1 MTKKSIIIS
10 VISVICLVGIVSFAM
25 YGCSSKDSDKK
36 EEKSGVSGQITVIS
50 REEGSGTR
58 DAFVELMGVT
68 DENGNDIT
76 ADSAELTNS
85 TSVVMSTVK
94 GNKNAIG
101 YVSLGSLSSDVKAVG
116 LDGVAPSTATV
127 KDGSYKLQRPFKI
140 AYIDTKLTDI
150 DKDFI
155 SFITSKQGEAII
167 SKEGYISAEAT
178 QDYKKSG
185 KKGTITI
192 AGSTS
197 VAPVMNVLADE
208 YKKLNPDVKIEIQES
223 GSSAGIESAIQGA
236 VEIAMSS
243 RELKDDETKTLKSQT
258 IALDGIAVIV
268 NKSNTLDALTSK
280 QVKNIFEG
288 NVSTWEEIAMRIVFL
303 LCAFLSV
310 IAVIFVCKFIFQNGI
325 PAIEEIGFKNFIFG
339 KTWKPSREIFGIFPM
354 ILGSIYVTAGAIII
368 GVPIGIFTAVF
379 LAFYCPKR
387 LYSIMKPVVN
397 LLAGIPSI
405 VYGFFCLVAVVPVIQ
420 KLTNTSGKGVLTASI
435 LLGIMI
441 LPTIIN
447 TCESSLKSVAPSYYE
462 GSLALGAT
470 KEYSIFK
477 AVFPVAKSGIV
488 SGIILGIGRAVGETM
503 AVVMI
508 AGNQAIIPK
517 SITSGVRTLTGNIVL
532 EMAYASGLHR
542 RALIATAAVLFV
554 FVLIINLC
562 FSLAVHKKEG

>member
-1 MTKKSIIIS
+1 M
-10 VISVICLVGIVSFAM
+10 
-25 YGCSSKDSDKK
+25 
-36 EEKSGVSGQITVIS
+36 SGQITVIS

-140 AYIDTKLTDI
+140 AYVDTKLTDI

-167 SKEGYISAEAT
+167 SKEGYISTEAKE
-178 QDYKKSG
+178 DYTKSG

-223 GSSAGIESAIQGA
+223 GSSAGIESAMQGA

-243 RELKDDETKTLKSQT
+243 RELKDDESKTLKSQT

-268 NKSNTLDALTSK
+268 NSSNSLDTLTSK

-288 NVSTWEEIAMRIVFL
+288 NVSTWEE
-303 LCAFLSV
+303 V
-310 IAVIFVCKFIFQNGI
+310 IK
-325 PAIEEIGFKNFIFG
+325 
-339 KTWKPSREIFGIFPM
+339 
-354 ILGSIYVTAGAIII
+354 
-368 GVPIGIFTAVF
+368 
-379 LAFYCPKR
+379 
-387 LYSIMKPVVN
+387 
-397 LLAGIPSI
+397 
-405 VYGFFCLVAVVPVIQ
+405 
-420 KLTNTSGKGVLTASI
+420 
-435 LLGIMI
+435 
-441 LPTIIN
+441 
-447 TCESSLKSVAPSYYE
+447 
-462 GSLALGAT
+462 
-470 KEYSIFK
+470 
-477 AVFPVAKSGIV
+477 
-488 SGIILGIGRAVGETM
+488 
-503 AVVMI
+503 
-508 AGNQAIIPK
+508 
-517 SITSGVRTLTGNIVL
+517 
-532 EMAYASGLHR
+532 
-542 RALIATAAVLFV
+542 
-554 FVLIINLC
+554 
-562 FSLAVHKKEG
+562 

>member
-10 VISVICLVGIVSFAM
+10 VISVICLVGIVSLAM
-25 YGCSSKDSDKK
+25 YGCSSKDGSKK
-36 EEKSGVSGQITVIS
+36 EEKTGVSGQITVIS

-101 YVSLGSLSSDVKAVG
+101 YVSLGSLSSDVKAVK

-167 SKEGYISAEAT
+167 SKEGYISAEAKE
-178 QDYKKSG
+178 DYTGSG

-223 GSSAGIESAIQGA
+223 GSSAGIESAMQGA

-243 RELKDDETKTLKSQT
+243 RELKDNEAKTLKSQT

-268 NKSNTLDALTSK
+268 NSSNSLDTLTSK

-288 NVSTWEEIAMRIVFL
+288 NVSTWEE
-303 LCAFLSV
+303 V
-310 IAVIFVCKFIFQNGI
+310 IK
-325 PAIEEIGFKNFIFG
+325 
-339 KTWKPSREIFGIFPM
+339 
-354 ILGSIYVTAGAIII
+354 
-368 GVPIGIFTAVF
+368 
-379 LAFYCPKR
+379 
-387 LYSIMKPVVN
+387 
-397 LLAGIPSI
+397 
-405 VYGFFCLVAVVPVIQ
+405 
-420 KLTNTSGKGVLTASI
+420 
-435 LLGIMI
+435 
-441 LPTIIN
+441 
-447 TCESSLKSVAPSYYE
+447 
-462 GSLALGAT
+462 
-470 KEYSIFK
+470 
-477 AVFPVAKSGIV
+477 
-488 SGIILGIGRAVGETM
+488 
-503 AVVMI
+503 
-508 AGNQAIIPK
+508 
-517 SITSGVRTLTGNIVL
+517 
-532 EMAYASGLHR
+532 
-542 RALIATAAVLFV
+542 
-554 FVLIINLC
+554 
-562 FSLAVHKKEG
+562 

>member
-1 MTKKSIIIS
+1 MCERKKKMTKKSIIIS

-25 YGCSSKDSDKK
+25 YGCSSKGSNEKK
-36 EEKSGVSGQITVIS
+36 EKTGVSGQITVIS

-178 QDYKKSG
+178 QDYTKSG

-243 RELKDDETKTLKSQT
+243 RELKDDEAKTLKSQT

-268 NKSNTLDALTSK
+268 NSSNSLDTLTSK

-288 NVSTWEEIAMRIVFL
+288 NVSTWEE
-303 LCAFLSV
+303 V
-310 IAVIFVCKFIFQNGI
+310 IK
-325 PAIEEIGFKNFIFG
+325 
-339 KTWKPSREIFGIFPM
+339 
-354 ILGSIYVTAGAIII
+354 
-368 GVPIGIFTAVF
+368 
-379 LAFYCPKR
+379 
-387 LYSIMKPVVN
+387 
-397 LLAGIPSI
+397 
-405 VYGFFCLVAVVPVIQ
+405 
-420 KLTNTSGKGVLTASI
+420 
-435 LLGIMI
+435 
-441 LPTIIN
+441 
-447 TCESSLKSVAPSYYE
+447 
-462 GSLALGAT
+462 
-470 KEYSIFK
+470 
-477 AVFPVAKSGIV
+477 
-488 SGIILGIGRAVGETM
+488 
-503 AVVMI
+503 
-508 AGNQAIIPK
+508 
-517 SITSGVRTLTGNIVL
+517 
-532 EMAYASGLHR
+532 
-542 RALIATAAVLFV
+542 
-554 FVLIINLC
+554 
-562 FSLAVHKKEG
+562 

>member
-1 MTKKSIIIS
+1 MGVFSICTGEVLKQILVLMYERKKKMTKKSFIIS

-25 YGCSSKDSDKK
+25 YGCSSKGGNEKK
-36 EEKSGVSGQITVIS
+36 EKSGASGQITVIS

-85 TSVVMSTVK
+85 TSVMMSTVK

-101 YVSLGSLSSDVKAVG
+101 YVSLGSLSSDVKAVK

-150 DKDFI
+150 NKDFI

-167 SKEGYISAEAT
+167 AKEGYISTEAT
-178 QDYKKSG
+178 QDYTGSG

-223 GSSAGIESAIQGA
+223 GSSAGIESAMQGA

-243 RELKDDETKTLKSQT
+243 RELKDDEAKTLKSQT

-268 NKSNTLDALTSK
+268 NSSNSLDTLTRK

-288 NVSTWEEIAMRIVFL
+288 NVSTWEE
-303 LCAFLSV
+303 V
-310 IAVIFVCKFIFQNGI
+310 IK
-325 PAIEEIGFKNFIFG
+325 
-339 KTWKPSREIFGIFPM
+339 
-354 ILGSIYVTAGAIII
+354 
-368 GVPIGIFTAVF
+368 
-379 LAFYCPKR
+379 
-387 LYSIMKPVVN
+387 
-397 LLAGIPSI
+397 
-405 VYGFFCLVAVVPVIQ
+405 
-420 KLTNTSGKGVLTASI
+420 
-435 LLGIMI
+435 
-441 LPTIIN
+441 
-447 TCESSLKSVAPSYYE
+447 
-462 GSLALGAT
+462 
-470 KEYSIFK
+470 
-477 AVFPVAKSGIV
+477 
-488 SGIILGIGRAVGETM
+488 
-503 AVVMI
+503 
-508 AGNQAIIPK
+508 
-517 SITSGVRTLTGNIVL
+517 
-532 EMAYASGLHR
+532 
-542 RALIATAAVLFV
+542 
-554 FVLIINLC
+554 
-562 FSLAVHKKEG
+562 

>member
-1 MTKKSIIIS
+1 MGVFSICTGEVLKQILVLMYERKKKMTKKSIIIS
-10 VISVICLVGIVSFAM
+10 LISVICLVGIVSFAM
-25 YGCSSKDSDKK
+25 YGCSSKGGNEKN
-36 EEKSGVSGQITVIS
+36 EKSGVSGQITVIS

-85 TSVVMSTVK
+85 TSVMMSTVK

-167 SKEGYISAEAT
+167 AKEGYISAKAT
-178 QDYKKSG
+178 QDYTGSG

-223 GSSAGIESAIQGA
+223 GSSAGIESAMQGA

-243 RELKDDETKTLKSQT
+243 RELKDDEAKTLKSQT

-268 NKSNTLDALTSK
+268 NSSNSLDTLTRK

-288 NVSTWEEIAMRIVFL
+288 NVSTWEE
-303 LCAFLSV
+303 V
-310 IAVIFVCKFIFQNGI
+310 IK
-325 PAIEEIGFKNFIFG
+325 
-339 KTWKPSREIFGIFPM
+339 
-354 ILGSIYVTAGAIII
+354 
-368 GVPIGIFTAVF
+368 
-379 LAFYCPKR
+379 
-387 LYSIMKPVVN
+387 
-397 LLAGIPSI
+397 
-405 VYGFFCLVAVVPVIQ
+405 
-420 KLTNTSGKGVLTASI
+420 
-435 LLGIMI
+435 
-441 LPTIIN
+441 
-447 TCESSLKSVAPSYYE
+447 
-462 GSLALGAT
+462 
-470 KEYSIFK
+470 
-477 AVFPVAKSGIV
+477 
-488 SGIILGIGRAVGETM
+488 
-503 AVVMI
+503 
-508 AGNQAIIPK
+508 
-517 SITSGVRTLTGNIVL
+517 
-532 EMAYASGLHR
+532 
-542 RALIATAAVLFV
+542 
-554 FVLIINLC
+554 
-562 FSLAVHKKEG
+562 

>member
-10 VISVICLVGIVSFAM
+10 VISVICLVGIVSFAT
-25 YGCSSKDSDKK
+25 YGCSSKGGNEKK
-36 EEKSGVSGQITVIS
+36 EKTGVSGQITVIS

-85 TSVVMSTVK
+85 TSVMMSTVK

-101 YVSLGSLSSDVKAVG
+101 YVSLGSLSSDVKAVE

-140 AYIDTKLTDI
+140 AYVDTKLTDI

-167 SKEGYISAEAT
+167 SKEGYISAEAKE
-178 QDYKKSG
+178 DYTGSG

-223 GSSAGIESAIQGA
+223 GSSAGIESAMQGA

-243 RELKDDETKTLKSQT
+243 RELKDDEAKTLKSQT

-268 NKSNTLDALTSK
+268 NSSNSLDTLTSK

-288 NVSTWEEIAMRIVFL
+288 NVSTWEE
-303 LCAFLSV
+303 V
-310 IAVIFVCKFIFQNGI
+310 IK
-325 PAIEEIGFKNFIFG
+325 
-339 KTWKPSREIFGIFPM
+339 
-354 ILGSIYVTAGAIII
+354 
-368 GVPIGIFTAVF
+368 
-379 LAFYCPKR
+379 
-387 LYSIMKPVVN
+387 
-397 LLAGIPSI
+397 
-405 VYGFFCLVAVVPVIQ
+405 
-420 KLTNTSGKGVLTASI
+420 
-435 LLGIMI
+435 
-441 LPTIIN
+441 
-447 TCESSLKSVAPSYYE
+447 
-462 GSLALGAT
+462 
-470 KEYSIFK
+470 
-477 AVFPVAKSGIV
+477 
-488 SGIILGIGRAVGETM
+488 
-503 AVVMI
+503 
-508 AGNQAIIPK
+508 
-517 SITSGVRTLTGNIVL
+517 
-532 EMAYASGLHR
+532 
-542 RALIATAAVLFV
+542 
-554 FVLIINLC
+554 
-562 FSLAVHKKEG
+562 

>member
-10 VISVICLVGIVSFAM
+10 VISAICLVGIVSFAM
-25 YGCSSKDSDKK
+25 YGCSSKGGNEKK
-36 EEKSGVSGQITVIS
+36 EKTGVSGQITVIS

-101 YVSLGSLSSDVKAVG
+101 YVSLGSLSSDVKAVV

-140 AYIDTKLTDI
+140 AYVDTKLTDI

-167 SKEGYISAEAT
+167 SKEGYISTEAKE
-178 QDYKKSG
+178 DYTKSG

-223 GSSAGIESAIQGA
+223 GSSAGIESAMQGA

-243 RELKDDETKTLKSQT
+243 RELKDDESKTLKSQT

-268 NKSNTLDALTSK
+268 NSSNSLDTLTSK

-288 NVSTWEEIAMRIVFL
+288 NVSTWEE
-303 LCAFLSV
+303 V
-310 IAVIFVCKFIFQNGI
+310 IK
-325 PAIEEIGFKNFIFG
+325 
-339 KTWKPSREIFGIFPM
+339 
-354 ILGSIYVTAGAIII
+354 
-368 GVPIGIFTAVF
+368 
-379 LAFYCPKR
+379 
-387 LYSIMKPVVN
+387 
-397 LLAGIPSI
+397 
-405 VYGFFCLVAVVPVIQ
+405 
-420 KLTNTSGKGVLTASI
+420 
-435 LLGIMI
+435 
-441 LPTIIN
+441 
-447 TCESSLKSVAPSYYE
+447 
-462 GSLALGAT
+462 
-470 KEYSIFK
+470 
-477 AVFPVAKSGIV
+477 
-488 SGIILGIGRAVGETM
+488 
-503 AVVMI
+503 
-508 AGNQAIIPK
+508 
-517 SITSGVRTLTGNIVL
+517 
-532 EMAYASGLHR
+532 
-542 RALIATAAVLFV
+542 
-554 FVLIINLC
+554 
-562 FSLAVHKKEG
+562 

>member
-1 MTKKSIIIS
+1 
-10 VISVICLVGIVSFAM
+10 M

-178 QDYKKSG
+178 QDYTGSG

-243 RELKDDETKTLKSQT
+243 RELKDDEAKTLKSQT

-268 NKSNTLDALTSK
+268 NSSNSLDTLTSK

-288 NVSTWEEIAMRIVFL
+288 NVSTWEE
-303 LCAFLSV
+303 V
-310 IAVIFVCKFIFQNGI
+310 IK
-325 PAIEEIGFKNFIFG
+325 
-339 KTWKPSREIFGIFPM
+339 
-354 ILGSIYVTAGAIII
+354 
-368 GVPIGIFTAVF
+368 
-379 LAFYCPKR
+379 
-387 LYSIMKPVVN
+387 
-397 LLAGIPSI
+397 
-405 VYGFFCLVAVVPVIQ
+405 
-420 KLTNTSGKGVLTASI
+420 
-435 LLGIMI
+435 
-441 LPTIIN
+441 
-447 TCESSLKSVAPSYYE
+447 
-462 GSLALGAT
+462 
-470 KEYSIFK
+470 
-477 AVFPVAKSGIV
+477 
-488 SGIILGIGRAVGETM
+488 
-503 AVVMI
+503 
-508 AGNQAIIPK
+508 
-517 SITSGVRTLTGNIVL
+517 
-532 EMAYASGLHR
+532 
-542 RALIATAAVLFV
+542 
-554 FVLIINLC
+554 
-562 FSLAVHKKEG
+562 

>member
-10 VISVICLVGIVSFAM
+10 VISAICLVGIVSFAM
-25 YGCSSKDSDKK
+25 YGCSSKGGNEKK
-36 EEKSGVSGQITVIS
+36 EKTGVSGQITVIS

-116 LDGVAPSTATV
+116 LDGVATSTATV

-140 AYIDTKLTDI
+140 AYVDTKLTDI

-167 SKEGYISAEAT
+167 SKEGYISTEAKE
-178 QDYKKSG
+178 DYTKSG

-223 GSSAGIESAIQGA
+223 GSSAGIESAMQGA

-243 RELKDDETKTLKSQT
+243 RELKDDESKTLKSQT

-268 NKSNTLDALTSK
+268 NSSNSLDTLTSK

-288 NVSTWEEIAMRIVFL
+288 NVSTWEE
-303 LCAFLSV
+303 V
-310 IAVIFVCKFIFQNGI
+310 IK
-325 PAIEEIGFKNFIFG
+325 
-339 KTWKPSREIFGIFPM
+339 
-354 ILGSIYVTAGAIII
+354 
-368 GVPIGIFTAVF
+368 
-379 LAFYCPKR
+379 
-387 LYSIMKPVVN
+387 
-397 LLAGIPSI
+397 
-405 VYGFFCLVAVVPVIQ
+405 
-420 KLTNTSGKGVLTASI
+420 
-435 LLGIMI
+435 
-441 LPTIIN
+441 
-447 TCESSLKSVAPSYYE
+447 
-462 GSLALGAT
+462 
-470 KEYSIFK
+470 
-477 AVFPVAKSGIV
+477 
-488 SGIILGIGRAVGETM
+488 
-503 AVVMI
+503 
-508 AGNQAIIPK
+508 
-517 SITSGVRTLTGNIVL
+517 
-532 EMAYASGLHR
+532 
-542 RALIATAAVLFV
+542 
-554 FVLIINLC
+554 
-562 FSLAVHKKEG
+562 

>member
-25 YGCSSKDSDKK
+25 YGCSSKGGKEKK
-36 EEKSGVSGQITVIS
+36 EKTGVSGQITVIS

-85 TSVVMSTVK
+85 TSVMMSTVK

-101 YVSLGSLSSDVKAVG
+101 YVSLGSLSSDVKAVE

-167 SKEGYISAEAT
+167 SKEGYISAEAKE
-178 QDYKKSG
+178 DYTGSG

-223 GSSAGIESAIQGA
+223 GSSAGIESAMQGA

-243 RELKDDETKTLKSQT
+243 RELKDDEAKTLKSQT

-268 NKSNTLDALTSK
+268 NSSNSLDTLTSK

-288 NVSTWEEIAMRIVFL
+288 NVSTWEE
-303 LCAFLSV
+303 V
-310 IAVIFVCKFIFQNGI
+310 IK
-325 PAIEEIGFKNFIFG
+325 
-339 KTWKPSREIFGIFPM
+339 
-354 ILGSIYVTAGAIII
+354 
-368 GVPIGIFTAVF
+368 
-379 LAFYCPKR
+379 
-387 LYSIMKPVVN
+387 
-397 LLAGIPSI
+397 
-405 VYGFFCLVAVVPVIQ
+405 
-420 KLTNTSGKGVLTASI
+420 
-435 LLGIMI
+435 
-441 LPTIIN
+441 
-447 TCESSLKSVAPSYYE
+447 
-462 GSLALGAT
+462 
-470 KEYSIFK
+470 
-477 AVFPVAKSGIV
+477 
-488 SGIILGIGRAVGETM
+488 
-503 AVVMI
+503 
-508 AGNQAIIPK
+508 
-517 SITSGVRTLTGNIVL
+517 
-532 EMAYASGLHR
+532 
-542 RALIATAAVLFV
+542 
-554 FVLIINLC
+554 
-562 FSLAVHKKEG
+562 

>member
-1 MTKKSIIIS
+1 MTKKSIIIIS

-25 YGCSSKDSDKK
+25 YGCSSKDGSKK
-36 EEKSGVSGQITVIS
+36 EEKTGISGQITVIS

-101 YVSLGSLSSDVKAVG
+101 YVSLGSLSSDVKAVK

-167 SKEGYISAEAT
+167 SKEGYISAEAKE
-178 QDYKKSG
+178 DYTGSG

-243 RELKDDETKTLKSQT
+243 RELKDDEAKTLKSQT

-268 NKSNTLDALTSK
+268 NSSNSLDTLTSK

-288 NVSTWEEIAMRIVFL
+288 NVSTWEE
-303 LCAFLSV
+303 V
-310 IAVIFVCKFIFQNGI
+310 IK
-325 PAIEEIGFKNFIFG
+325 
-339 KTWKPSREIFGIFPM
+339 
-354 ILGSIYVTAGAIII
+354 
-368 GVPIGIFTAVF
+368 
-379 LAFYCPKR
+379 
-387 LYSIMKPVVN
+387 
-397 LLAGIPSI
+397 
-405 VYGFFCLVAVVPVIQ
+405 
-420 KLTNTSGKGVLTASI
+420 
-435 LLGIMI
+435 
-441 LPTIIN
+441 
-447 TCESSLKSVAPSYYE
+447 
-462 GSLALGAT
+462 
-470 KEYSIFK
+470 
-477 AVFPVAKSGIV
+477 
-488 SGIILGIGRAVGETM
+488 
-503 AVVMI
+503 
-508 AGNQAIIPK
+508 
-517 SITSGVRTLTGNIVL
+517 
-532 EMAYASGLHR
+532 
-542 RALIATAAVLFV
+542 
-554 FVLIINLC
+554 
-562 FSLAVHKKEG
+562 

>member
-1 MTKKSIIIS
+1 
-10 VISVICLVGIVSFAM
+10 
-25 YGCSSKDSDKK
+25 
-36 EEKSGVSGQITVIS
+36 
-50 REEGSGTR
+50 
-58 DAFVELMGVT
+58 MGVT

-167 SKEGYISAEAT
+167 SKEGYISTEAT
-178 QDYKKSG
+178 KDYTGSG

-223 GSSAGIESAIQGA
+223 GSSAGIESATQGA

-243 RELKDDETKTLKSQT
+243 RELKDDEAKTLKSQT

-268 NKSNTLDALTSK
+268 NSSNSLDTLTSK

-288 NVSTWEEIAMRIVFL
+288 NVSTWEE
-303 LCAFLSV
+303 V
-310 IAVIFVCKFIFQNGI
+310 IK
-325 PAIEEIGFKNFIFG
+325 
-339 KTWKPSREIFGIFPM
+339 
-354 ILGSIYVTAGAIII
+354 
-368 GVPIGIFTAVF
+368 
-379 LAFYCPKR
+379 
-387 LYSIMKPVVN
+387 
-397 LLAGIPSI
+397 
-405 VYGFFCLVAVVPVIQ
+405 
-420 KLTNTSGKGVLTASI
+420 
-435 LLGIMI
+435 
-441 LPTIIN
+441 
-447 TCESSLKSVAPSYYE
+447 
-462 GSLALGAT
+462 
-470 KEYSIFK
+470 
-477 AVFPVAKSGIV
+477 
-488 SGIILGIGRAVGETM
+488 
-503 AVVMI
+503 
-508 AGNQAIIPK
+508 
-517 SITSGVRTLTGNIVL
+517 
-532 EMAYASGLHR
+532 
-542 RALIATAAVLFV
+542 
-554 FVLIINLC
+554 
-562 FSLAVHKKEG
+562 

>member
-10 VISVICLVGIVSFAM
+10 VISVICLVGIVSIAM
-25 YGCSSKDSDKK
+25 YGCSSEGGNEKK
-36 EEKSGVSGQITVIS
+36 EKTGASGQITVIS

-101 YVSLGSLSSDVKAVG
+101 YVSLGSLSSDVKAVK

-140 AYIDTKLTDI
+140 SYIDTKITDI

-155 SFITSKQGEAII
+155 SFIISKQGEAII
-167 SKEGYISAEAT
+167 SKEGYISAEAKE
-178 QDYKKSG
+178 DYTGSG

-223 GSSAGIESAIQGA
+223 GSSAGIESAMQGA

-243 RELKDDETKTLKSQT
+243 RELKDDEAKTLKSQT

-268 NKSNTLDALTSK
+268 NSSNSLDTLTSE

-288 NVSTWEEIAMRIVFL
+288 NVSTWEE
-303 LCAFLSV
+303 V
-310 IAVIFVCKFIFQNGI
+310 IK
-325 PAIEEIGFKNFIFG
+325 
-339 KTWKPSREIFGIFPM
+339 
-354 ILGSIYVTAGAIII
+354 
-368 GVPIGIFTAVF
+368 
-379 LAFYCPKR
+379 
-387 LYSIMKPVVN
+387 
-397 LLAGIPSI
+397 
-405 VYGFFCLVAVVPVIQ
+405 
-420 KLTNTSGKGVLTASI
+420 
-435 LLGIMI
+435 
-441 LPTIIN
+441 
-447 TCESSLKSVAPSYYE
+447 
-462 GSLALGAT
+462 
-470 KEYSIFK
+470 
-477 AVFPVAKSGIV
+477 
-488 SGIILGIGRAVGETM
+488 
-503 AVVMI
+503 
-508 AGNQAIIPK
+508 
-517 SITSGVRTLTGNIVL
+517 
-532 EMAYASGLHR
+532 
-542 RALIATAAVLFV
+542 
-554 FVLIINLC
+554 
-562 FSLAVHKKEG
+562 

>member
-1 MTKKSIIIS
+1 MPGVFSICTGEVLKQILVRMYERKKKMTKKSIIIS
-10 VISVICLVGIVSFAM
+10 AISVICLVGIVSFAM
-25 YGCSSKDSDKK
+25 YGCSSKDGSKK
-36 EEKSGVSGQITVIS
+36 EEKTGISGQITVIS

-101 YVSLGSLSSDVKAVG
+101 YVSLGSLSSDVKAVK

-167 SKEGYISAEAT
+167 SKEGYISAEAKE
-178 QDYKKSG
+178 DYTASG

-223 GSSAGIESAIQGA
+223 GSSAGIESAMQGA

-243 RELKDDETKTLKSQT
+243 RELKDDEAKTLKSQT

-268 NKSNTLDALTSK
+268 NSSNSLDTLTSK

-288 NVSTWEEIAMRIVFL
+288 NVSTWEE
-303 LCAFLSV
+303 V
-310 IAVIFVCKFIFQNGI
+310 IK
-325 PAIEEIGFKNFIFG
+325 
-339 KTWKPSREIFGIFPM
+339 
-354 ILGSIYVTAGAIII
+354 
-368 GVPIGIFTAVF
+368 
-379 LAFYCPKR
+379 
-387 LYSIMKPVVN
+387 
-397 LLAGIPSI
+397 
-405 VYGFFCLVAVVPVIQ
+405 
-420 KLTNTSGKGVLTASI
+420 
-435 LLGIMI
+435 
-441 LPTIIN
+441 
-447 TCESSLKSVAPSYYE
+447 
-462 GSLALGAT
+462 
-470 KEYSIFK
+470 
-477 AVFPVAKSGIV
+477 
-488 SGIILGIGRAVGETM
+488 
-503 AVVMI
+503 
-508 AGNQAIIPK
+508 
-517 SITSGVRTLTGNIVL
+517 
-532 EMAYASGLHR
+532 
-542 RALIATAAVLFV
+542 
-554 FVLIINLC
+554 
-562 FSLAVHKKEG
+562 